1 MDYGLVALV
10 VSAVVTVAAAVLGK
24 KYVKFK
30 GLLNKVVDAFDDDNV
45 SPEEFKE
52 IVDQLRDLLK
62 GE

>member
-1 MDYGLVALV
+1 MDYGLVAV
-10 VSAVVTVAAAVLGK
+10 VVGAVVTVAAAVLGK

-30 GLLNKVVDAFDDDNV
+30 GLLNKIVEAFDDDNV

-52 IVDQLRDLLK
+52 IVDQAKVFLK